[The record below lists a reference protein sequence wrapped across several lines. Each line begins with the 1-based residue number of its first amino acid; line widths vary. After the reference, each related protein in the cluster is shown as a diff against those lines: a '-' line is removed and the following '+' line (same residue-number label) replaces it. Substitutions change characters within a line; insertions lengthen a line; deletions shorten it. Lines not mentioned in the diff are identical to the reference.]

1 MTVDEIPARG
11 RSRFADLCALI
22 FGAVT
27 VVLAAGFFFLDP
39 VLNRILHIGLGFLM
53 LFAMQREAPDRL
65 SRAIGTIGI
74 VGIVLVT
81 AYAYYWYPQ
90 MWQFAGLP
98 PSSTEIG
105 LGLIALLMALV
116 AAWRVAGPSIPII
129 ALFFIVYTLAGANLP
144 APFSHAGL
152 DFTQIVQALFLTGR
166 GIYGSI
172 TGVSASYIVLFVLFA
187 AYLGQLGFIDFLL
200 VKSQKALGRTR
211 GGPAKVAVIASG
223 SLGAVMG
230 TAYGNTASTG
240 AFTIPLMKRTGFSGP
255 FAAAVEATASVGG
268 QFVPPILGGAA
279 FLMVDILGIT
289 YTNVML
295 ASIPL
300 AIMFYLS
307 IFVMVDL
314 RAARDHLAGVET
326 TNLSDAID
334 LKDDFFF
341 GGWLKFLPIIVLIAM
356 LVQGYTPPRAGFY
369 AFCSIALVDLA
380 ENRSLV
386 FAIRNL
392 FQGLIEGARNA
403 AVIVGII
410 AAAGIIAG
418 LTSTTGLG
426 LVLSQILEGVAG
438 ESLPLLLVLTAI
450 TSIILGLGLPTIVC
464 YLLMAVLVAPALIS
478 SGVEPMVA
486 HLFLIYFAA
495 LSSITPPVGPS
506 NFIAASIAGKDT
518 NPMKVGMIAVQL
530 ALPGFIVPFVFVY
543 HPELL
548 LTDGITFGIT
558 YSLLT
563 ACIGIYALAAAQV
576 GMVLPGHRAGGWL
589 FRGMLML
596 GALALIWPGGYTD
609 ILGFS
614 LLGLVHILALRRN
627 GNATYTAA
635 KP

>member
-1 MTVDEIPARG
+1 MMADAIITPKRIRLADF
-11 RSRFADLCALI
+11 FALV
-22 FGAVT
+22 FGAMT
-27 VVLAAGFFFLDP
+27 IVLAAGFFFLDP
-39 VLNRILHIGLGFLM
+39 VLNRILHIGVGFLM
-53 LFAMQREAPDRL
+53 LFAIQLERPDRL
-65 SRAIGTIGI
+65 SRWIGVVGMVAI
-74 VGIVLVT
+74 VPVT

-98 PSSTEIG
+98 PSTIEIT
-105 LGLIALLMALV
+105 LGLTGLVLALI
-116 AAWRVAGPSIPII
+116 AAWRVAGWSIPVI
-129 ALFFIVYTLAGANLP
+129 ALFFVGYTLAGINLP
-144 APFSHAGL
+144 SPFTHAGL
-152 DFTQIVQALFLTGR
+152 NFTQIVQALYLTGR
-166 GIYGSI
+166 GIYGTI
-172 TGVSASYIVLFVLFA
+172 TGVSANYIVLFVLFA

-200 VKSQKALGRTR
+200 AKSQRALGRSR
-211 GGPAKVAVIASG
+211 GGPAKVAVVASG

-240 AFTIPLMKRTGFSGP
+240 AFTIPLMKRTGFKGS

-289 YTNVML
+289 YTSVML

-307 IFVMVDL
+307 IFMMVDL
-314 RAARDHLAGVET
+314 NAARNDLHGVET
-326 TNLSDAID
+326 TGRWETAEP
-334 LKDDFFF
+334 KKQFFL
-341 GGWLKFLPIIVLIAM
+341 GGWLKFAPIVVLITL
-356 LVQGYTPPRAGFY
+356 LVQGYTPQRAGFW
-369 AFCSIALVDLA
+369 AFCSIAVVDLI
-380 ENRSLV
+380 ENRSLRTM
-386 FAIRNL
+386 ITNL
-392 FQGLIEGARNA
+392 VNGLIEGARNA

-426 LVLSQILEGVAG
+426 LVLSQILEGLAG
-438 ESLPLLLVLTAI
+438 ESLPLLLVLTAL

-506 NFIAASIAGKDT
+506 NFIAATIAGDNT
-518 NPMKVGMIAVQL
+518 NPMKVGVTAVQL

-548 LTDGITFGIT
+548 LTDGITLGIV
-558 YSLLT
+558 YSLVT
-563 ACIGIYALAAAQV
+563 ACIGIYALAAAQI
-576 GMVLPGHRAGGWL
+576 GMVMPGHPADSWMMRAGL
-589 FRGMLML
+589 LIAAFT
-596 GALALIWPGGYTD
+596 LIWPGGWTD
-609 ILGFS
+609 LVGFT
-614 LLGLVHILALRRN
+614 LVGIIHAVAISTHRN
-627 GNATYTAA
+627 VASE
-635 KP
+635 P